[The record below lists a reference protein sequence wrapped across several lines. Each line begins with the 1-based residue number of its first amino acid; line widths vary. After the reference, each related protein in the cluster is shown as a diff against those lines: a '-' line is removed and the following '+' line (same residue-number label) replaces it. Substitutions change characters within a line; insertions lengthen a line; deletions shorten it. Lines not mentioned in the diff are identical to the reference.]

1 MIATVSGILTERDDE
16 NIVIQTDGGVGYAV
30 TVPLGVFERLPATGA
45 RVRLFTELVV
55 REDGWFL
62 YGFDR
67 AGERRI
73 FQRLLGASG
82 FGPRLALALLS
93 TLGPDRT
100 VKSIR
105 NKDIAALSTVSGIG
119 KKKAEKLVVELQDR
133 FQDVETGG
141 EVPELRPAAGA
152 VQALT
157 ALGYTAAAAEDAV
170 RNAMNGSKDDDTAQ
184 IVRRALQWIT
194 QARGGKA

>member
-1 MIATVSGILTERDDE
+1 MIATVSGILSERDDE
-16 NIVIQTDGGVGYAV
+16 TIVIQTDGGVGYAV
-30 TVPLGVFERLPATGA
+30 TVPLGVFERLPAAGS
-45 RVRLFTELVV
+45 RIRLFTELVV
-55 REDGWFL
+55 REDGWAL

-67 AGERRI
+67 STERRI

-100 VKSIR
+100 VRSIR
-105 NKDIAALSTVSGIG
+105 SKDIAALSTVNGIG
-119 KKKAEKLVVELQDR
+119 RKKAEKLVVELQDR
-133 FQDVETGG
+133 FADLEAGPG
-141 EVPELRPAAGA
+141 EVELRPGASA

-157 ALGYTAAAAEDAV
+157 ALGYTAAAAEEAV
-170 RNAMNGSKDDDTAQ
+170 RNAMNGGGEEDTGQ

-194 QARGGKA
+194 QSRGGKA